1 MFWVCLPPVFLPHF
15 LRVIQMP
22 IVVHAEIRRPSQDEF
37 GAISYD
43 VMHHLFAIHNE
54 FGRFLR
60 EEIYKRELAARRSGL
75 QLEVPIEVSFGN
87 FAKRYEMDVLADHAA
102 VFELKA
108 VEALAPIHEAQLL
121 NYLLLAELPHGKLV
135 NMRPDVIEH
144 RFVNTSLRLADR
156 RQFTVIDDEVDA
168 IPELRRIKDLFLE
181 LIRDWGTGL
190 ELSLYTEAMTEL
202 LGGEE
207 RVIQEIEILSGSRV
221 TGTQK
226 VHLALSDTLFKIT
239 SSDEQSRHRFA
250 EHARRFLKHT
260 RLQRLLWI
268 NVTLHEILFR
278 AVYKQKN

>member
-1 MFWVCLPPVFLPHF
+1 
-15 LRVIQMP
+15 MP

-37 GAISYD
+37 AAISYD

-75 QLEVPIEVSFGN
+75 QLEVPIEVSFGS
-87 FAKRYEMDVLADHAA
+87 FTKRYEMDVLADHAA

-135 NMRPDVIEH
+135 NMRPDVVEH

-181 LIRDWGTGL
+181 LIGDWGTGL

-226 VHLALSDTLFKIT
+226 VHLALSDTPFKIT
-239 SSDEQSRHRFA
+239 SSDEQGRHRFA
-250 EHARRFLKHT
+250 EHARRFLQHT
-260 RLQRLLWI
+260 RLSRLLWI

-278 AVYKQKN
+278 TIYKQKN

>member
-1 MFWVCLPPVFLPHF
+1 
-15 LRVIQMP
+15 MP
-22 IVVHAEIRRPSQDEF
+22 IVVNAEIRRPSQDEF
-37 GAISYD
+37 GATSYD

-278 AVYKQKN
+278 TIYKQKN